1 MCWTPPPERS
11 GCHWL
16 IEAYRRQWRARP
28 LTLGLGD
35 GPNDAPLLD
44 VMDYAV
50 VVKGLNREGVHLRND
65 DPQRVYRSQ
74 NEGPD
79 GWREGMDYSFPLLS
93 RVAGAN
99 TVRPDCWRN
108 KAVVGQ
114 RLQLLKI
121 IVAVFLRATDPH

>member
-1 MCWTPPPERS
+1 
-11 GCHWL
+11 
-16 IEAYRRQWRARP
+16 
-28 LTLGLGD
+28 
-35 GPNDAPLLD
+35 
-44 VMDYAV
+44 MDYAV

-79 GWREGMDYSFPLLS
+79 GWREGMDYFFPALS

-99 TVRPDCWRN
+99 TVTSGLFGVIKPF
-108 KAVVGQ
+108 VGQ

-121 IVAVFLRATDPH
+121 IVAVFLRATDPLLTR